1 MNLAAEVPPVVDLAG
16 VFLVTF
22 LVFTFEGLLHYNIG
36 KNGLKS
42 YKDAILPPWKE
53 FCKIIGVVF
62 VFSVIDTKSV
72 K

>member
-1 MNLAAEVPPVVDLAG
+1 MAQSFL

-62 VFSVIDTKSV
+62 VFSVIDIIILRLLS
-72 K
+72 

>member
-1 MNLAAEVPPVVDLAG
+1 MAQSFL

-42 YKDAILPPWKE
+42 YKDVILPPWKE

-62 VFSVIDTKSV
+62 VFSVIDIIILRLLS
-72 K
+72 